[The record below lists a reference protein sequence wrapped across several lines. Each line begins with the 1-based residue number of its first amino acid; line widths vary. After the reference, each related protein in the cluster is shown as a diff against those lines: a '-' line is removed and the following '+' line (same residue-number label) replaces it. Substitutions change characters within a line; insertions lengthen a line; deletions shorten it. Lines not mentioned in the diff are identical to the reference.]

1 MVAAMGGIAFQKDLG
16 AVHSLAHPLSA
27 HFGLHHGLAKGSAP
41 AGDAVQRGARAGDIS
56 AARRGD
62 GLREPED
69 DAFIGATEALL
80 RRIGISG
87 GLRAHGINDGALEML
102 AAAAFADS
110 CHRTNPV
117 PVTQADLLELYRAA
131 L

>member
-1 MVAAMGGIAFQKDLG
+1 MAI
-16 AVHSLAHPLSA
+16 
-27 HFGLHHGLAKGSAP
+27 
-41 AGDAVQRGARAGDIS
+41 
-56 AARRGD
+56 

-69 DAFIGATEALL
+69 DAFIAATEILL

-87 GLRAHGINDGALEML
+87 GLRAHGIDESALEML

-117 PVTQADLLELYRAA
+117 PVTQVDLLELYRAA